1 MTWFK
6 WGCGARLSR
15 PKCFLF
21 LFLFYVLFFR
31 ILCVCTPDSQSR
43 VKENKLNI
51 FKMDKKKKN
60 VLFNVKNTVLMM
72 LNFLNAPTLNVK
84 NKKCAWSVIEKPLYC
99 TLCWQS
105 TKCNQSR
112 SSQSSQ
118 AFRADLGRY
127 PDVST
132 PIQRCS
138 TSDWI
143 VFGPCSSNESVHL
156 YFNLVQT
163 QAERTAKLHFV
174 GVRNDGWLVPF
185 SSW

>member
-21 LFLFYVLFFR
+21 LFLFYVLFCFFVFYVCLPQTVSPLLRR
-31 ILCVCTPDSQSR
+31 ISW
-43 VKENKLNI
+43 I
-51 FKMDKKKKN
+51 FLKWIKKKN

-72 LNFLNAPTLNVK
+72 LNFLNPPTLNVK
-84 NKKCAWSVIEKPLYC
+84 NKKCAWSIAEKPLYC

-105 TKCNQSR
+105 TKCNQSW

-118 AFRADLGRY
+118 AFLGRY

-132 PIQRCS
+132 RIQRCS

-143 VFGPCSSNESVHL
+143 VFGPCSSNERCS
-156 YFNLVQT
+156 
-163 QAERTAKLHFV
+163 FV
-174 GVRNDGWLVPF
+174 L
-185 SSW
+185 

>member
-1 MTWFK
+1 MCVPQTVSPLLRRISWIFLK
-6 WGCGARLSR
+6 WI
-15 PKCFLF
+15 K
-21 LFLFYVLFFR
+21 
-31 ILCVCTPDSQSR
+31 I
-43 VKENKLNI
+43 
-51 FKMDKKKKN
+51 KKKN

-84 NKKCAWSVIEKPLYC
+84 NKKCAWSVAEKPLYC
-99 TLCWQS
+99 TLCRQS

-127 PDVST
+127 PDIST

-143 VFGPCSSNESVHL
+143 VFGPCSSNECCSFVL
-156 YFNLVQT
+156 WSCADPGWENGKVAFCCCE
-163 QAERTAKLHFV
+163 ERWMIGAV
-174 GVRNDGWLVPF
+174 
-185 SSW
+185 